1 MNKQM
6 YKELLSESYNETSYY
21 KAIVNKVETM
31 TKDYPNDMQLGAAV
45 RRFLTEE
52 FWKLPQ
58 KERKSKWQK
67 ELDKI

>member
-1 MNKQM
+1 MKTEIQ
-6 YKELLSESYNETSYY
+6 
-21 KAIVNKVETM
+21 II
-31 TKDYPNDMQLGAAV
+31 KDLVKKYPNDFQLGAAV

>member
-1 MNKQM
+1 MN
-6 YKELLSESYNETSYY
+6 ESNLL
-21 KAIVNKVETM
+21 KLAVK
-31 TKDYPNDMQLGAAV
+31 KYPNDMQLGAAV

>member
-1 MNKQM
+1 MKS
-6 YKELLSESYNETSYY
+6 ELQVVKSLV
-21 KAIVNKVETM
+21 KK
-31 TKDYPNDMQLGAAV
+31 YPNDMQLGAAV
-45 RRFLTEE
+45 RIFLTEE